1 MICLVMKITK
11 PLLVLKKIVFRL
23 GFISWLMFVTFS
35 SLSSFEGADL
45 SYFNIP
51 YFDKMVHFGFYFILV
66 VLGVFALK
74 EQFKNRLKLF
84 KCLVSA
90 LIFAITYGIII
101 EVLQAMFT
109 VSREGDVLDAIAN
122 TAGALSGM
130 MASKV
135 LFSGKWPLK

>member
-1 MICLVMKITK
+1 
-11 PLLVLKKIVFRL
+11 
-23 GFISWLMFVTFS
+23 MFVTFS

-122 TAGALSGM
+122 TVGALSGT